1 MSMPSALSR
10 SRGRSV
16 VVRAGQA
23 TDERV
28 RMGVYD
34 LLPGTFAVGC
44 TFYYRESLD
53 TEAVRDSL
61 ARTLVRYPTLSG
73 RMERDPDGGIGVVC
87 NDAGVLFAEACSELP
102 MPDYGIDRSAK
113 SDLPRYLHR
122 VNPFA
127 VVGHDTPLLTVKIT
141 HMRDG
146 GSVLG
151 VTFNHGVTDLSGFM
165 DFLQNWSREHH
176 GLQYQALPDA
186 RNTLDG
192 LGIFAGREAR
202 QHSGQYVAV
211 NRREKFRFLWRVNA
225 GARRVRHLTVRFPGD
240 EVRAIKAHAAAPL
253 AGTGQWVSTGD
264 ALAAHV
270 WKTMGELRARPDDS
284 AERLGVVV
292 DIRSAL
298 RDLLPDGFGGN
309 AVTNTTATLNAG
321 ELASAS
327 LADVASAVRTAIDEV
342 TERHLCKEIAF
353 LVAQRRAGRSRWVL
367 SRMALDAF
375 DDTVSVNNVGRFPM
389 YRIDLGSGR
398 PFWFEYPPIPIPWNV
413 FITPMPDDDE
423 GRDVHLSIPQD
434 KAQAFGTPSWN
445 ARLHPY
451 APERPAAGMPWAK
464 GRSA

>member
-1 MSMPSALSR
+1 MPSALSR
-10 SRGRSV
+10 SRERPV
-16 VVRAGQA
+16 VVRAGRA
-23 TDERV
+23 TGERV

-44 TFYYRESLD
+44 TFYYREGLD
-53 TEAVRDSL
+53 TAAVRDSL
-61 ARTLVRYPTLSG
+61 ARTLARHPPLTG
-73 RMERDPDGGIGVVC
+73 RMERNPDGGIDLVC
-87 NDAGVLFAEACSELP
+87 NDAGALFAEVHSDLP
-102 MPDYGIDRSAK
+102 MPDYGIGRSAK
-113 SDLPRYLHR
+113 SDLGRYLHR

-141 HMRDG
+141 HMRGG

-176 GLQYQALPDA
+176 GLPYQAPPYG

-192 LGIFAGREAR
+192 LGTFAARAARE
-202 QHSGQYVAV
+202 HSRQYVAV
-211 NRREKFRFLWRVNA
+211 RRREKFRFLWRVNA
-225 GARRVRHLTVRFPGD
+225 GSRRVRHLTVRFPGD
-240 EVRAIKAHAAAPL
+240 EVRAIKAAASAPL
-253 AGTGQWVSTGD
+253 AGTGQWVSAGD

-270 WKTMGELRARPDDS
+270 WKVMGELRARPDDS
-284 AERLGVVV
+284 AERLGVIV

-298 RDLLPDGFGGN
+298 RDVLPDGFGGN
-309 AVTNTTATLNAG
+309 AVTNTTATLSAG
-321 ELASAS
+321 ELAAAS
-327 LADVASAVRTAIDEV
+327 LADVASAVRTAIGEV

-353 LVAQRRAGRSRWVL
+353 LAAQRSAGRSRQVL

-375 DDTVSVNNVGRFPM
+375 DGTVSLNNVGRFPV

-413 FITPMPDDDE
+413 FITPTPEDDE

-434 KAQAFGTPSWN
+434 KAQVFGAPSWN
-445 ARLHPY
+445 ARLHAH
-451 APERPAAGMPWAK
+451 APTRPDAGVPREK
-464 GRSA
+464 DHSV